1 MAITINNTATLNY
14 NGNTVSSNT
23 TEGQLLDT
31 LAVSKEADIG
41 GYYGVGDRI
50 TYRIGISNTGESA
63 INGVNLS
70 DNLGSYNVGTTPVY
84 PLSYVSGSLRYY
96 VNGVLQSTGLPT
108 ITEGPPMSVS
118 DINIPSGG
126 NVLLIYE
133 VLTTA
138 YAPQASGE
146 TIENIVT
153 ADAGTFASSDTA
165 TVNANATTCLTV
177 AKVMSPTT
185 VTDGDTVSYTLVIQ
199 NTGNTEAAAN
209 SVSVADTLTPPLQE
223 VSVTLDGTPLA
234 ETDYSYTSGTGAF
247 SIPTG
252 VITVPA
258 ASWTQDTLTGLY
270 SMTPGAIEIIIS
282 GTV

>member
-1 MAITINNTATLNY
+1 MAITINNTATLNF

-31 LAVSKEADIG
+31 LTVTKEADTG

-50 TYRIGISNTGESA
+50 TYRVGISNTGESA

-84 PLSYVSGSLRYY
+84 PLSYVDGSLRYY

-108 ITEGPPMSVS
+108 VTEGPPMSVS
-118 DINIPSGG
+118 GINIPGGG

-133 VLTTA
+133 ALTTA
-138 YAPQASGE
+138 YAPQGQGDP
-146 TIENIVT
+146 IVNTAT
-153 ADAGTFASSDTA
+153 ADAGTFTSDDTA
-165 TVNANATTCLTV
+165 TVNADATTRLTV

-185 VTDGDTVSYTLVIQ
+185 VTDGDTVNYTLVIQ
-199 NTGNTEAAAN
+199 NTGNTEASAD
-209 SVSVADTLTPPLQE
+209 SVSIADTLTPPLQE
-223 VSVTLDGTPLA
+223 VSVTLNGTPLA
-234 ETDYSYTSGTGAF
+234 ESDYSYTPGTGAF

-258 ASWTQDTLTGLY
+258 ASWTQDAVTGLY
-270 SMTPGAIEIIIS
+270 SMTPGATEIIIS